1 MSEPILLFNKGG
13 RTPMLNGEGTTHNY
27 FVIPTPQSNWN
38 LEQKEHPAQWPELL
52 PRSILSRTP
61 GNIVLDPFMGT
72 GTTLR
77 AAKTLGRKAIGIDVD
92 EASCE
97 IAAKRMQQEVLSLD
111 FASAPVPQGVLL

>member
-52 PRSILSRTP
+52 PRCILSRTP
-61 GNIVLDPFMGT
+61 GDVVLDPFMGS
-72 GTTLR
+72 GTTGVAALRLGRNFIGFERDPKYHAIAMKRLR
-77 AAKTLGRKAIGIDVD
+77 AAREQLELCA
-92 EASCE
+92 
-97 IAAKRMQQEVLSLD
+97 
-111 FASAPVPQGVLL
+111 